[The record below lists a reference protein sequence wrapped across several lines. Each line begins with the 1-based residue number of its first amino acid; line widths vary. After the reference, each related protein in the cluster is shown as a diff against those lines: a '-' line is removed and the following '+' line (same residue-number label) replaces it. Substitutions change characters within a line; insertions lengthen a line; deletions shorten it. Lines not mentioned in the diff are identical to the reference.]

1 MPESKIELMHPS
13 IKIQQ
18 VHRSNPVLI
27 YAEFKGKTVCPC
39 CGSRHHRIKD
49 RIVRWIHH
57 ESMGTRSSW
66 LILTLRKRHCQD
78 CGRYFREPIPGLLP
92 YRRSTEAF
100 RKEVFEDHKD
110 GISQEQLHRKRK
122 IGTATVERWFQDL
135 LDRKHR
141 EFATRPCPRIL
152 GIDEQFFSKKDGYAT
167 TFADLGKH
175 RVFDVALGRS
185 EASLHKALRRM
196 RGRDRVQVVCMD
208 LSSTYR
214 SIVRKYFP
222 NAMIVADRFHVVR
235 LVIHHLLDVWKQID
249 PVGRKNRG
257 LLSLMRR
264 GEEKLTPEQKE
275 TLRAYFE
282 EHPGL
287 AQVYEAKIRL
297 HALLRVKTQT
307 KKMCR
312 KWVKELFYW
321 IAQLR
326 QTPFESS
333 LTLANTLES
342 WAEEIGRMWRFTKS
356 NGITEGLHTKMELIQ
371 RRAYGFKNF
380 ENYRLRVKVL
390 CG

>member
-13 IKIQQ
+13 IKIDCIYS
-18 VHRSNPVLI
+18 SNPVLI
-27 YAEFKGKTVCPC
+27 HAEYQGKSACPG
-39 CGSRHHRIKD
+39 CGGYHHRIKD
-49 RIVRWIHH
+49 RITRWLRH
-57 ESMGTRSSW
+57 ESIGVRNCY
-66 LILTLRKRHCQD
+66 LVLTLRKRHCQD
-78 CGRYFREPIPGLLP
+78 CSRYFRESVPGLLP
-92 YRRSTEAF
+92 YKRSTEAF
-100 RKEVFEDHKD
+100 RREIFYAHKD
-110 GISQEQLHRKRK
+110 GISQEQLKRRRK
-122 IGTATVERWFQDL
+122 IGTATVERWFHEL

-141 EFATRPCPRIL
+141 EFANRLCPRVL
-152 GIDEQFFSKKDGYAT
+152 GIDEKFFSKKEGYAT

-185 EASLHKALRRM
+185 EASLHKALHRM

-214 SIVRKYFP
+214 SIVRRYFP
-222 NAMIVADRFHVVR
+222 NALIVADRFHVVR
-235 LVIHHLLDVWKQID
+235 LVIHHLLEVWKQID

-264 GEEKLTPEQKE
+264 GEEKLSMEQKE
-275 TLRAYFE
+275 KLQAYFE

-287 AQVYEAKIRL
+287 AQVYEAKTRL

-312 KWVKELFYW
+312 RWVKELFYW
-321 IAQLR
+321 IEQLR

-333 LTLANTLES
+333 LTLARTLES
-342 WAEEIGRMWRFTKS
+342 WSAEIGRMWRFTKS
-356 NGITEGLHTKMELIQ
+356 NGITEGLHTKMELIK

>member
-1 MPESKIELMHPS
+1 MPELKIELMHPS

-18 VHRSNPVLI
+18 VCSSNPVLVH
-27 YAEFKGKTVCPC
+27 AEFTGKTSCPR
-39 CGSRHHRIKD
+39 CGSRRHRIKD
-49 RIVRWIHH
+49 RIVRWIRH
-57 ESMGTRSSW
+57 ESFGIRNSW

-78 CGRYFREPIPGLLP
+78 CGRYFREPVPGLLR

-100 RKEVFEDHKD
+100 RKEVFENHRD
-110 GISQEQLHRKRK
+110 GISQEQLRRRKK
-122 IGTATVERWFQDL
+122 IGTATVERWFHDL

-141 EFATRPCPRIL
+141 EFAPRPCPRIL
-152 GIDEQFFSKKDGYAT
+152 GIDEQFFSKKHGYAT
-167 TFADLGKH
+167 TFADLSKH

-185 EASLHKALRRM
+185 EASLHRALRRM
-196 RGRDRVQVVCMD
+196 KGRDRVQVVCMD
-208 LSSTYR
+208 LSGTYR

-222 NAMIVADRFHVVR
+222 NALIVADRFHVVR

-257 LLSLMRR
+257 LLSLFRR
-264 GEEKLTPEQKE
+264 GEEKLSSEQRQA
-275 TLRAYFE
+275 LQAYFRK
-282 EHPGL
+282 HPGL
-287 AQVYEAKIRL
+287 ARVYEVKTRL
-297 HALLRVKTQT
+297 HALLRMKAQT
-307 KKMCR
+307 KDTCR
-312 KWVKELFYW
+312 RWVKELFYW
-321 IAQLR
+321 IGQLR

-333 LTLANTLES
+333 IRLANTLES
-342 WAEEIGRMWRFTKS
+342 WAAEIGRMWRFTKS

>member
-1 MPESKIELMHPS
+1 MPESKIELMHSS
-13 IKIQQ
+13 IKIES
-18 VHRSNPVLI
+18 VTGSNPVYI
-27 YAEFKGKTVCPC
+27 YADYQGASSCPC
-39 CGSRHHRIKD
+39 CGSKKHRIKD
-49 RIVRWIHH
+49 RIVRRLRH
-57 ESMGTRSSW
+57 ESIGTRNCW
-66 LILTLRKRHCQD
+66 LILTLRKRHCQE
-78 CGRYFREPIPGLLP
+78 CNRYFREPIPGLLP

-100 RKEVFEDHKD
+100 RKEIFHDHQD
-110 GISQEQLHRKRK
+110 GISQEQLKRRRK

-141 EFATRPCPRIL
+141 EFASRACPRVL
-152 GIDEQFFSKKDGYAT
+152 GIDEHFFSKKHGYAT
-167 TFADLGKH
+167 TFADLKKH

-185 EASLHKALRRM
+185 ASSLHHALRKM
-196 RGRDRVQVVCMD
+196 KGRDRVQVVCMD
-208 LSSTYR
+208 LSGTYR

-222 NAMIVADRFHVVR
+222 NALIVADRFHVVR
-235 LVIHHLLDVWKQID
+235 LVIQHLLDVWKQID

-264 GEEKLTPEQKE
+264 GEEKLRPDQKE
-275 TLRAYFE
+275 KLQAYFE

-287 AQVYEAKIRL
+287 AQVYEAKTRI

-307 KKMCR
+307 KKRCR
-312 KWVKELFYW
+312 RWVKELFYW
-321 IAQLR
+321 IDQLR
-326 QTPFESS
+326 QTPFESC

-342 WAEEIGRMWRFTKS
+342 WSAEIGRMWRFSKS